1 MKSPIKIGIVLIVLC
16 IAIGT
21 MFSFYEH
28 KKIENVSS
36 IYGVIDLETVV
47 KAHPKYSEYFK
58 LEAEY
63 DNLLNTYQAE
73 QKYFISIASNQEKI
87 THAIQGQL
95 VAKAKQEEYIAKVKI
110 KEEEL
115 NQGLRQLYEEISQKH
130 SLQTGDAIVSKLSAE
145 DSNQLTNLQLQ
156 LSTLELFD
164 VDKQEKTQKI
174 AALLDKRHIEVG
186 SMVGWTSAEVERME
200 SAKSEASKELESYAK
215 TVGEMIM
222 QEQPLERMNH
232 AALINQLPEFDSWD
246 LQWKQRISDKQN
258 QMAVLKKQIMDDI
271 QRNAVSIAQA
281 KNLKMI
287 FAKHEVNINAI
298 DVTGDL
304 VDAVL
309 RDE

>member
-58 LEAEY
+58 LETEY

-73 QKYFISIASNQEKI
+73 QKHFISIASNQEKI

-115 NQGLRQLYEEISQKH
+115 NQGLRNISKAFF
-130 SLQTGDAIVSKLSAE
+130 TNRRCNSK
-145 DSNQLTNLQLQ
+145 
-156 LSTLELFD
+156 
-164 VDKQEKTQKI
+164 
-174 AALLDKRHIEVG
+174 
-186 SMVGWTSAEVERME
+186 
-200 SAKSEASKELESYAK
+200 
-215 TVGEMIM
+215 
-222 QEQPLERMNH
+222 
-232 AALINQLPEFDSWD
+232 
-246 LQWKQRISDKQN
+246 
-258 QMAVLKKQIMDDI
+258 
-271 QRNAVSIAQA
+271 
-281 KNLKMI
+281 
-287 FAKHEVNINAI
+287 
-298 DVTGDL
+298 
-304 VDAVL
+304 
-309 RDE
+309 